1 MHSSG
6 LDRKSSQFQF
16 SVVSFSLFLRAF
28 FSISSFLKIHTF
40 TTKKGSGWAKIGPRI
55 WIWEGGKVR
64 WVIKSSL
71 ICFLQDIFCC
81 AVNFGGNYF
90 FFPWNQKVFFV
101 LLNHRDF
108 TRHKVPHKYFSFL
121 LMPRLFHHFSAFLLF
136 CQRKKIFFLEKKL
149 WCFFFWTILFNLF
162 QIFFFTCETS
172 MAMKNLQ
179 SSFVQKCCFFRDRF
193 NSKTWVFRLWK
204 NIT

>member
-1 MHSSG
+1 
-6 LDRKSSQFQF
+6 LF
-16 SVVSFSLFLRAF
+16 STRYFL
-28 FSISSFLKIHTF
+28 LC
-40 TTKKGSGWAKIGPRI
+40 
-55 WIWEGGKVR
+55 GKF
-64 WVIKSSL
+64 WWKL
-71 ICFLQDIFCC
+71 
-81 AVNFGGNYF
+81 F

-136 CQRKKIFFLEKKL
+136 CQRKKNIFFRKKIVML
-149 WCFFFWTILFNLF
+149 FFLDNIIQFFSEL
-162 QIFFFTCETS
+162 FFTCETS

-193 NSKTWVFRLWK
+193 NSKT
-204 NIT
+204 